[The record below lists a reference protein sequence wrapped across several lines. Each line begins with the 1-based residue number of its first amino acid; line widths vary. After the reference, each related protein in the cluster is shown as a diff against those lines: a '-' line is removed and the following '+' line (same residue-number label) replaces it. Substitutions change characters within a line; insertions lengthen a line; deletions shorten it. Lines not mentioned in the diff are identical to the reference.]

1 MIVRLERVE
10 RAVRQVQDIVS
21 FFEMLMVGKDQEK
34 EGTRETLFRV
44 SLLTSKVANGM
55 IYLLIFWLILQLLR
69 TRISS
74 LSSPSTQLSISPFSL
89 NLSTSLFNSFPL
101 SVLNWI
107 PHRHTQANK
116 RRRLRV
122 YWDTG
127 VILILIS
134 FILSQLIL
142 FYALLK
148 ALRALY
154 TLSTIPSSS
163 LIKRAPIP
171 DSPQSHL
178 LIKPLVKLPLLLPP
192 FPLRFL
198 TLEPSY

>member
-34 EGTRETLFRV
+34 EGTRETLFRL
-44 SLLTSKVANGM
+44 SLLTAQVANGM

-74 LSSPSTQLSISPFSL
+74 LSSPSIQLSISPFSL
-89 NLSTSLFNSFPL
+89 NLSTSLFNSIPL

-122 YWDTG
+122 YWDVG

-154 TLSTIPSSS
+154 TLSIPSSS

-171 DSPQSHL
+171 DPPQSHL

>member
-44 SLLTSKVANGM
+44 SLLTAQVANGM

-74 LSSPSTQLSISPFSL
+74 LSSPSIQLSISPFSL
-89 NLSTSLFNSFPL
+89 NLSTSLFNSIPL

-134 FILSQLIL
+134 FILSQSIL
-142 FYALLK
+142 LYALLK

-154 TLSTIPSSS
+154 TLSIPSSS